1 MQATTLTGS
10 VLKHELN
17 HVKREKSKEQP
28 LFCNCLFFTDPKLNA
43 EA

>member
-1 MQATTLTGS
+1 MQTTTLTDS

-28 LFCNCLFFTDPKLNA
+28 LFSNCFCFSPALS
-43 EA
+43 